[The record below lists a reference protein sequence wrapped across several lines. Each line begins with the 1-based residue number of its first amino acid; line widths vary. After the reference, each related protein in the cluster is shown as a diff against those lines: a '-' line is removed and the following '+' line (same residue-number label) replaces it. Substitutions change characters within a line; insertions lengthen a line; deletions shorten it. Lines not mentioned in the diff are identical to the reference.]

1 MLFLFDS
8 HFREFLFKLNICAI
22 DIVQSKLQV
31 AKSVAILHVLI
42 LKTSTS
48 HLQLSLKRRINLC
61 TQHCSVPINRRP
73 IQHNLVNLH
82 IFLKDEQESTSEQKQ

>member
-48 HLQLSLKRRINLC
+48 HLQPS
-61 TQHCSVPINRRP
+61 
-73 IQHNLVNLH
+73 
-82 IFLKDEQESTSEQKQ
+82 LKDELIYALNIAVSQLTEDRSSTI